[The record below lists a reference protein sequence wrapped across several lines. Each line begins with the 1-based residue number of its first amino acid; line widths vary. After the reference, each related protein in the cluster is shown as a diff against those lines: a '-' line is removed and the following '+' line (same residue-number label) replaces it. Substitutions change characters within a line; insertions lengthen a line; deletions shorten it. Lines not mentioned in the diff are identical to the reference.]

1 MSTQWHLRLLASTL
15 GHQIHLPHR
24 GLRYFLI
31 TWPQLLIGWDN
42 SRHFISQSKAKTN
55 YDLLTCVFPRLFTG
69 GNWHCCDWSKWLLEL
84 WYSVVSSSAL
94 LPVSEEVRSNLRP
107 GNPKEPDSSTPPY
120 PGKLE
125 NSSMAGSAT
134 SLDSQVSIVITTAS
148 SSSPNDDPNDHRFVW
163 PTECQNTLLNPGI
176 VNDTQTQAL
185 LLTTLVM
192 WKKRHCNAFSELT
205 FSSR

>member
-1 MSTQWHLRLLASTL
+1 MCFLTLVHCRELAPLWLVKVITLIIGTAANWTELL
-15 GHQIHLPHR
+15 
-24 GLRYFLI
+24 
-31 TWPQLLIGWDN
+31 
-42 SRHFISQSKAKTN
+42 
-55 YDLLTCVFPRLFTG
+55 
-69 GNWHCCDWSKWLLEL
+69 
-84 WYSVVSSSAL
+84 YSVVSSSAL

-148 SSSPNDDPNDHRFVW
+148 SSSPNGDPNDHRFVW

-192 WKKRHCNAFSELT
+192 SKKTRSKFVEPCINKVSSSSVTAVCVT
-205 FSSR
+205 FVWLSFPLQL